1 VSTTDS
7 EQWYWCTKDDRAER
21 GPGCPAQFRMGPY
34 ASREEALNW
43 QQKVEGRNDRWEDD
57 DERWEGR

>member
-1 VSTTDS
+1 
-7 EQWYWCTKDDRAER
+7 
-21 GPGCPAQFRMGPY
+21 MGPY